1 MWYLTQTRNVK
12 TIRHC
17 FNEKDSSHT
26 ESAKLPEVTGL
37 CLFKKPEKNETGAK
51 IALVITPVPL
61 SVPDKRVAAS
71 FPLIKKEGLNKDSDD
86 LYF

>member
-1 MWYLTQTRNVK
+1 MWYLTQTSNVK
-12 TIRHC
+12 TVRQC
-17 FNEKDSSHT
+17 FNAEDSSCT
-26 ESAKLPEVTGL
+26 ESEKLQEVTGL
-37 CLFKKPEKNETGAK
+37 CLFKKNQKYETGAK
-51 IALVITPVPL
+51 IAPVITPVPL